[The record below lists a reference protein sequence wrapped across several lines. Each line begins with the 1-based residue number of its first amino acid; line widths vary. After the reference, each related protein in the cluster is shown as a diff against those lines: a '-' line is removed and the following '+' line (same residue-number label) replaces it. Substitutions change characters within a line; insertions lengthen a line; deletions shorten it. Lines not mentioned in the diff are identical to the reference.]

1 MMPGLQDLIQAALDA
16 ARQGQPDDAEPLLRQ
31 AIQEHPEAAVPH
43 LLLAAQFAESGR
55 NDQAEA
61 AYLDCLARAPELA
74 IARFQLGLLH
84 LTNGRAAA
92 AEASWQPLLDRES
105 AHPLKC
111 FAQGFLEIVRGQA
124 ESAQRL
130 IEAGMALNHENEV
143 LNTDMQGVLARLAAA
158 GALPGGEAGG
168 AEAAAPGHFLI
179 SSYRNP

>member
-1 MMPGLQDLIQAALDA
+1 MTPGLQDLVQGALDA

-31 AIQEHPEAAVPH
+31 AIQEHPAAAVPH
-43 LLLAAQFAESGR
+43 LLLAAQFAEAGQTDR
-55 NDQAEA
+55 AEA

-92 AEASWQPLLDRES
+92 AEASWQPLLDREH
-105 AHPLKC
+105 AHPLKF

-124 ESAQRL
+124 ESARRL
-130 IEAGMALNHENEV
+130 IEDGMALNHENEV
-143 LNTDMQGVLARLAAA
+143 LNTDMQGVLARLRAAA
-158 GALPGGEAGG
+158 ARPDGEA
-168 AEAAAPGHFLI
+168 AAAPGHFLI